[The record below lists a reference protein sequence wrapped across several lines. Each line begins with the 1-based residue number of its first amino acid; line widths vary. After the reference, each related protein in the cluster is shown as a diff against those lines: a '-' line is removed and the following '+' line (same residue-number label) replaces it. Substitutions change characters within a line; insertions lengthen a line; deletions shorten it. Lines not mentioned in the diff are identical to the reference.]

1 MKIFNLTIFYGMM
14 LIKKYWVDSNL
25 WPVAMLQI
33 IFVEKKNI
41 FVERQVLVCSLVW
54 WKPTFQLLFVSFI
67 IKPLKLSRTIKEL
80 SWGSPLSKVM

>member
-33 IFVEKKNI
+33 IFVEKKKYI
-41 FVERQVLVCSLVW
+41 CGEASVSL
-54 WKPTFQLLFVSFI
+54 
-67 IKPLKLSRTIKEL
+67 
-80 SWGSPLSKVM
+80 